1 MNSEAQKLKQLGN
14 EAYKKK
20 DYATALKNYEKAI
33 ELEPNEITYYNN
45 IAAVYFQTE
54 NFDKC
59 VKFCEK
65 GCLIG
70 QFYAAQPKFIFKG
83 YERMGRA
90 LEEMGEMEN
99 AKSTFEKAKMLL
111 EKGIKVDVIPNHEK
125 CLPEIESAIERCQIK
140 VSQIFRLNSI
150 T

>member
-45 IAAVYFQTE
+45 IAAVYFQME

-125 CLPEIESAIERCQIK
+125 CLSEIESAIERCQIK
-140 VSQIFRLNSI
+140 VSQIF
-150 T
+150 

>member
-45 IAAVYFQTE
+45 IAAVYFQME

-59 VKFCEK
+59 VKFCQK
-65 GCLIG
+65 ACAIG

-83 YERMGRA
+83 FERMGRA
-90 LEEMGEMEN
+90 LEEMGELEN

-125 CLPEIESAIERCQIK
+125 CLSEIESAIERCQIK

>member
-1 MNSEAQKLKQLGN
+1 M
-14 EAYKKK
+14 
-20 DYATALKNYEKAI
+20 
-33 ELEPNEITYYNN
+33 
-45 IAAVYFQTE
+45 E

-90 LEEMGEMEN
+90 LEEMGELEN
-99 AKSTFEKAKMLL
+99 AKRTFEKAKTFLLFPEPGLLL